1 MTLFEFLRRDIKR
14 MITGIGRQNK
24 GNIYPL
30 VMGEIE
36 KYIIQITLQETNYN
50 YLITSKILGIGR
62 STLYRKIQLHRI
74 TQPIRP
80 TETSDSTEI
89 S

>member
-1 MTLFEFLRRDIKR
+1 MTLLEFLRRDIKR
-14 MITGIGRQNK
+14 MIAGIGRQNK

-62 STLYRKIQLHRI
+62 STLYRKIQLHGI
-74 TQPIRP
+74 SQPSTQKPDS
-80 TETSDSTEI
+80 TETSL
-89 S
+89 